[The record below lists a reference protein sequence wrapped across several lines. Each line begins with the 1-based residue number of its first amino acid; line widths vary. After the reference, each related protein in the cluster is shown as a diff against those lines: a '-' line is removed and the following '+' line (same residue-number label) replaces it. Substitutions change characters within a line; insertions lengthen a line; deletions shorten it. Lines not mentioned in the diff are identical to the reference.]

1 MGWPIVIV
9 ASGGIPVTESAN
21 GFGTPV
27 EVAANGYGTPVTVVA
42 SGGLP
47 VLGTGGGD
55 AIATFFAGI
64 AEANKMWLD
73 FDRLDTEFQQSTGLT
88 PVSATTQ
95 SVGLWLGRES
105 WGSKTLTEVLAGQPE
120 LRAAG
125 AGTTTG
131 GWTESG
137 GIVTAPGTAVS
148 GDVTFPL
155 TGATVVGRLYR
166 ISIPNTMSKNGFYA
180 NFGSGTGSQVGGLSS
195 DFSSVILTC
204 TAPGTVIRVGRWS
217 GAVPGSI
224 GPLSVKEIP
233 SNHGAQTTANSRPRL
248 HSTGLRGDGSDD
260 SLLTSLAPDA
270 TLNTWLF
277 DLSAGAGAENDV
289 VFGSSVS
296 DRLNLSLTGS
306 GAPNVAYGT
315 NANLII
321 DSTIDLRGQS
331 AVLVVVTDATHVH
344 LYRDGSLVGSAS
356 RSGQGSIGTG
366 RSLSLFA
373 ATNNSTGA
381 LTSQFAGDI
390 RRVRI
395 AKGKAATAA
404 EVAAM
409 TAQIKAMPAT
419 L

>member
-1 MGWPIVIV
+1 MALDLDLAIKVRP
-9 ASGGIPVTESAN
+9 T
-21 GFGTPV
+21 
-27 EVAANGYGTPVTVVA
+27 
-42 SGGLP
+42 GLRNP
-47 VLGTGGGD
+47 RTHGTGGGD

-125 AGTTTG
+125 AGTAMG

-137 GIVTAPGTAVS
+137 GIVTASGTAS
-148 GDVTFPL
+148 GAESANWAL
-155 TGATVVGRLYR
+155 TGATVVGRRYR
-166 ISIPNTMSKNGFYA
+166 ISIPNTIPANGFYA
-180 NFGSGTGSQVGGLSS
+180 DFGTGTGSQVGYLSS

-217 GAVPGSI
+217 GVVSGSI

-233 SNHGAQTTANSRPRL
+233 GNHGAQTTANSRPRL
-248 HSTGLRGDGSDD
+248 HSTGIRGDGSDD
-260 SLLTSLAPDA
+260 SLLTRLAPDA

-366 RSLSLFA
+366 HSLSLFA